1 MYKREREKFIV
12 KYFLS
17 HFLPDWVLLPEVLCY
32 YQQDYP
38 DITGKL
44 SLP

>member
-1 MYKREREKFIV
+1 MYKREWEKFIV

-17 HFLPDWVLLPEVLCY
+17 KFLPDWVLLTEVLCY
-32 YQQDYP
+32 YQLDYP
-38 DITGKL
+38 DITVKL